1 MGDKEDSD
9 AIADNMERLASAVYL
24 QVSTISQAL
33 IFVTRSR
40 GWSFLE
46 RPGLLLMGAFVVAQL
61 LASVLAAMVSWDLA
75 GIKGIGWRWTSAIW
89 VYNIAVYLLL
99 DPIKFAVRYGLSGR
113 AWGLVIDHKVAFT
126 SRKGFSKE
134 AREATWAHEQ
144 RTLHGLGGT
153 RTPLRHQLSS
163 VEQLGLMAEDARRR
177 AEIARLRELHT
188 LKGKVESVVKL
199 KGLDLDDINN
209 QHYTV

>member
-1 MGDKEDSD
+1 
-9 AIADNMERLASAVYL
+9 
-24 QVSTISQAL
+24 
-33 IFVTRSR
+33 
-40 GWSFLE
+40 
-46 RPGLLLMGAFVVAQL
+46 

-126 SRKGFSKE
+126 SRKGFGKE
-134 AREATWAHEQ
+134 AREAAWAHEQ

-153 RTPLRHQLSS
+153 RTPPPPS
-163 VEQLGLMAEDARRR
+163 VVIRGAAGPDGGGCPAARRDR
-177 AEIARLRELHT
+177 AAPGAAHPQGQGGVGGEAQRPRP
-188 LKGKVESVVKL
+188 K
-199 KGLDLDDINN
+199 
-209 QHYTV
+209 